1 MKNIFSLSLL
11 FLCAAVFAGTD
22 PEKDFVQISAEPGF
36 TFARD
41 LQSRGPRG
49 EAGEKSPIMKPYR
62 MAKYP
67 VTNAEYADFCKS
79 TGHRPPSYW
88 RNGTF
93 PAGKEKHPVLEVSVD
108 DVNAYCL
115 YLEKKYP
122 GWHFRLPTEAE
133 WENAAAGPKHFEFPW
148 GNADQVKMR
157 DGMIEA
163 PFNFNA
169 VVAAHY
175 LKKSPDLK
183 VTFFHRQ
190 SARQGESATLRDL
203 ISVNERGQV
212 RGWINHGDHTGF
224 VYTDL
229 FRNLSAEGGF
239 TTPVDRYPNG
249 KSPYGCFDMAG
260 NSWDWTSSEI
270 TATNGD
276 ERGKTVNAIRG
287 GSWYA
292 NKNSCQTSY
301 RGEGRRA
308 QGRYNTVGFRLVAEK
323 K

>member
-1 MKNIFSLSLL
+1 MKNIISLSLL
-11 FLCAAVFAGTD
+11 FLCAAVFAGSD

-36 TFARD
+36 TFAKD

-79 TGHRPPSYW
+79 TGHRPPRYW

-108 DVNAYCL
+108 DVNAYCR

-203 ISVNERGQV
+203 LSVNERGQV

-239 TTPVDRYPNG
+239 TTPVDQYPNG

-270 TATNGD
+270 TATNGA

-292 NKNSCQTSY
+292 NKNSCRTSY

-308 QGRYNTVGFRLVAEK
+308 QGRYNTVGFRLVAEPK
-323 K
+323 